1 MSHAS
6 VSFAFDATDAVS
18 CGFINPSSLA
28 DKHFCPTWKRG
39 KTEVQRNAF
48 LKAFKGDL

>member
-1 MSHAS
+1 MHL
-6 VSFAFDATDAVS
+6 FRLLLMPQIAVS
-18 CGFINPSSLA
+18 CGFIYPSSLA
-28 DKHFCPTWKRG
+28 DKHFCPKWKTG